1 MTDIFKIKIPGNPAY
16 IQIAKMAIGSA
27 SAIEGFDFEC
37 IEDIKIAV
45 AEACKIVTCHGS
57 PGWSES
63 YEVCCSR
70 KGDAIIINV
79 TDFEGTHGVKKTEK
93 RPCLD
98 CSREGDL
105 SLQVIK
111 SLMDEVEII
120 PMGKGYKSI
129 IMVKKYAE

>member
-1 MTDIFKIKIPGNPAY
+1 MIEIFKMTIPGNPAY
-16 IQIAKMAIGSA
+16 IQIAKMAIGAA
-27 SAIEGFDFEC
+27 SAIEGFNFEC

-63 YEVCCSR
+63 YEVCCTRDGST
-70 KGDAIIINV
+70 IIINV
-79 TDFEGTHGVKKTEK
+79 TDYEGTHGVEKTDKK
-93 RPCLD
+93 PCLD

-120 PMGKGYKSI
+120 PLGEGYKSI